1 MKAVFALMVSVF
13 FGFVNFDEG
22 MLVVAAMTPIGAGLH
37 DPVLI
42 C

>member
-1 MKAVFALMVSVF
+1 VLALMVAK
-13 FGFVNFDEG
+13 FGGFTNLDEG
-22 MLVVAAMTPIGAGLH
+22 MLALEGMIPIGAGLH

>member
-1 MKAVFALMVSVF
+1 MKGVLALIVSRF
-13 FGFVNFDEG
+13 LGFVNFDDG
-22 MLVVAAMTPIGAGLH
+22 MLVVAAITPIGAGLH